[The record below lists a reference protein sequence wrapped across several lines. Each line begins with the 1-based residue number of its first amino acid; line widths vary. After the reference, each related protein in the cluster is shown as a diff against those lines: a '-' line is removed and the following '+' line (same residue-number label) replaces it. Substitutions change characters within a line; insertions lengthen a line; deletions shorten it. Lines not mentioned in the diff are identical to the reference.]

1 MRSIVRQKSKNS
13 LKWQKFMSV
22 CASTPHLCK
31 YTSFDR
37 VFLMHKF
44 KMMTSPDVFFIFSKF
59 WFSGLLGERGV
70 TGQKMAQNNKKFCL
84 TPYLR
89 NCTSYECFLLHIS
102 KMVSPA
108 IFFIFSKVWFF
119 RFFRV
124 HQWITKGNSEV
135 CPPSSHVCDFIL

>member
-1 MRSIVRQKSKNS
+1 M
-13 LKWQKFMSV
+13 W
-22 CASTPHLCK
+22 LC
-31 YTSFDR
+31 
-37 VFLMHKF
+37 FLLHKF

-70 TGQKMAQNNKKFCL
+70 TGQKMAQNDKKFCL

-89 NCTSYECFLLHIS
+89 NCTSYECFLLHMC

-135 CPPSSHVCDFIL
+135 CPTFFTCVWFYFVTSCLVMTVQSCMEWIPIRKIPEIMK

>member
-1 MRSIVRQKSKNS
+1 MAWNDNYVCDTPYLSKHISCDCVFYCTS
-13 LKWQKFMSV
+13 LKWWHLQMFFSV
-22 CASTPHLCK
+22 
-31 YTSFDR
+31 
-37 VFLMHKF
+37 
-44 KMMTSPDVFFIFSKF
+44 FSKF